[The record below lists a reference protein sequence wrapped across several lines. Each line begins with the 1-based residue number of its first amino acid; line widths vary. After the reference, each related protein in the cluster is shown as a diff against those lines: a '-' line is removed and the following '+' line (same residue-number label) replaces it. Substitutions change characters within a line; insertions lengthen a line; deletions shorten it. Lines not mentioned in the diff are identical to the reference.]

1 MGNMPNFNQSV
12 NFPAGKIVGGV
23 LGAIVVLV
31 GVTSSYYTVDPSDV
45 AFTRRFGVVQ
55 QDRSAPVGNGIHFKM
70 PFVDTVDRM
79 QVSQNTWHFKDIG
92 VKTVD
97 NQTVTLSAS
106 MTYRF
111 PPIAVYKLLYET
123 GSSGNFDIASN
134 IEPVVRDR
142 IMKVFAPENTVTIS
156 ERRSIISTT
165 IQHDIKDVL
174 GTMFGIDVLDFQV
187 SAVDYSKSFIASVES
202 AVEAKNLAIRA
213 ENIVRQKEQEAAQA
227 RAIAQGNKDA
237 KILEAEGE
245 AQSIKLKAKAEAD
258 AMALR
263 AASLEKNQK
272 LVEYEIATRWNGE
285 LPQYMLGGTMPMIQL
300 PGNGKSQ

>member
-1 MGNMPNFNQSV
+1 MGSTFNNARINLPV
-12 NFPAGKIVGGV
+12 GKIVGGV
-23 LGAIVVLV
+23 VGAIVVLV
-31 GVTSSYYTVDPSDV
+31 GVSSSYYTVEPSDV

-55 QDRSAPVGNGIHFKM
+55 QERTSPVGNGMHFKM
-70 PFVDTVDRM
+70 PFIDTVDKM

-111 PPIAVYKLLYET
+111 PPSTVYKLLYET

-156 ERRSIISTT
+156 ERRSLISTT
-165 IQHDIKDVL
+165 VQHDIKAVL
-174 GTMFGIDVLDFQV
+174 GTMFGIEVLDFQI
-187 SAVDYSKSFIASVES
+187 SAIDYSPSFVKSVEA

-227 RAIAQGNKDA
+227 RAVAQGTKDA

-245 AQSIKLKAKAEAD
+245 AQSIKLKAKAEAE

-263 AASLEKNQK
+263 AASLEKNQR
-272 LVEYEIATRWNGE
+272 LVEYEIATRWNGQ
-285 LPQYMLGGTMPMIQL
+285 LPEYMLGNTMPMIQL
-300 PGNGKSQ
+300 PGKGQ